1 MRENANMKEDNKYP
15 KLEEEDSR
23 YSMTAAE
30 PAVAYA
36 TREVGASAITYMDD
50 EAEMIDRIP
59 LGKFGFYTDDPE
71 VFEQRVAEIEAD
83 MDEIDAG
90 IEDPEK
96 WIQVDDFWAAM
107 KKEHPWL

>member
-1 MRENANMKEDNKYP
+1 MEVKRYP
-15 KLEEEDSR
+15 IIEEENDSC
-23 YSMTAAE
+23 MTVSE

-36 TREVGASAITYMDD
+36 TREKNSSNIVYMDE
-50 EAEMIDRIP
+50 EAEKIDRMP
-59 LGKFGFYTDDPE
+59 LGMFGFYTDNPK
-71 VFEQRVAEIEAD
+71 VFEQRVAEMEAD

-107 KKEHPWL
+107 RKEHPWL